1 MLPWNRINID
11 FLAVVLFTFFLF
23 PIWSS
28 SLGANS
34 AYQFFLYPLIAL
46 IFYKKILIPNNF
58 ILFGIILY
66 TLILCVSIFIKQ
78 DFIEFIDRRFISFI
92 LFISMFFLVFTPFK
106 EKHILA
112 FKISLVFASF
122 LNIFPILFEAISSGL
137 NNLSYISKI
146 NLADGGT
153 RYGFVYLMAFW
164 VIFLFQSKDIKINF
178 LKYLGIFIILL
189 GLLLT
194 FNRSALLGL
203 GGSLFLYGF
212 YYTFFYKEK
221 IQIKLKKIFLI
232 ILFFILTVLLIY
244 NFVPFLINFFISR
257 FSLLFTNPLVT
268 IYSENI
274 INYVSL
280 YDSAGYRLYIW
291 NLIYQF
297 ILINPFTGSG
307 YLGVWILLSDLS
319 GSAHGQFQD
328 IFFRVGILG
337 SLYFGVVLISILNK
351 LFVNKQFELFW
362 GFSSILI
369 FSLFNETFSL
379 GTGKFI
385 LAFLIAICF
394 QKNLMNKSMSHEN

>member
-1 MLPWNRINID
+1 MLPWIRVNID
-11 FLAVVLFTFFLF
+11 FLNVALFTFFLF
-23 PIWSS
+23 PIWSP
-28 SLGANS
+28 SLGANA

-46 IFYKKILIPNNF
+46 IFYKKILIPNSF
-58 ILFGIILY
+58 ILFGIFLY
-66 TLILCVSIFIKQ
+66 TLILCVSVFIKQ
-78 DFIEFIDRRFISFI
+78 DLVEFIDRRFISFI
-92 LFISMFFLVFTPFK
+92 LFISMFFLVFFPFK

-112 FKISLVFASF
+112 FKISLVLASF
-122 LNIFPILFEAISSGL
+122 LNILPIMYEAISSGL
-137 NNLSYISKI
+137 NNLTYISKI
-146 NLADGGT
+146 TLADGGT

-164 VIFLFQSKDIKINF
+164 IVFFFQSQDIKVNF
-178 LKYLGIFIILL
+178 LKYLSIFILL
-189 GLLLT
+189 VGLLLT

-203 GGSLFLYGF
+203 GGSLFLYFF
-212 YYTFFYKEK
+212 YYTFFYKEEIK
-221 IQIKLKKIFLI
+221 IKLKKISLL
-232 ILFFILTVLLIY
+232 ILFFILIFLIVY
-244 NFVPFLINFFISR
+244 NSVPFLVDFFISR

-268 IYSENI
+268 LYSDDI

-280 YDSAGYRLYIW
+280 YDSAGYRFYIW

-297 ILINPFTGSG
+297 ILLNPFSGSG

-328 IFFRVGILG
+328 IFFRVGIIG
-337 SLYFGVVLISILNK
+337 SLYFGLILFFILNK

-394 QKNLMNKSMSHEN
+394 QKGLMYK